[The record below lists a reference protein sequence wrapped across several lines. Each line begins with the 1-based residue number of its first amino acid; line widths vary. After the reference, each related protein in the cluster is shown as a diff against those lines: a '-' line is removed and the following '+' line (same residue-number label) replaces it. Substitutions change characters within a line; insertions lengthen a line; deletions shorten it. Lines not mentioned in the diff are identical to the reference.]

1 MWSDEYKGKK
11 VLITGGLGFIGSNI
25 AHKMTELGAEVT
37 IMDSEIERLGAN
49 YHNLLGITDRVRIL
63 DEDIRDVEAVNKNVR
78 WADIVFDLAAQV
90 DYKHSDK
97 EPEYDA
103 SINIL
108 GHQNIIE
115 ACRKENPGCR
125 VIFPGSR
132 TQYGKVTETDLPV
145 KEEHALETTNPPS
158 TYTAHKTTIDMRFT
172 LARRNGFNGVVL
184 RLTNPFGPRAQ
195 IKNPSYCVLNY
206 FLELLDKQPG
216 EKVLELGC
224 SSGFLTQHLGEVT
237 AIDTS
242 TGMLDIAMSKNPKAK
257 CVPGDMFDLKFK
269 PKSFDKVVT
278 MRVWNHLQEQDLR
291 KALKQAHKVLK
302 KNGILIFDAEEK
314 NILRKIAATI
324 YQTTTRI
331 TGYKI
336 YQYSLPRIKRILMQE
351 GFKIEKIKFLKHK
364 IGRQIILKTKK
375 MS

>member
-115 ACRKENPGCR
+115 ACRKQNPQCR

-195 IKNPSYCVLNY
+195 IRNPSYCVLNY
-206 FLELLDKQPG
+206 FIGQALQGNPLTVFGEGSQLRDYVFIDDVVEAFAIAGIHPRPTSGVYNIGSGRGVSFKNMAEQIAELTGAEVKTIDYPKEHQRFETGHFYADISRAKQELSWEPRTDFRRGLEKTVQ
-216 EKVLELGC
+216 
-224 SSGFLTQHLGEVT
+224 F
-237 AIDTS
+237 
-242 TGMLDIAMSKNPKAK
+242 
-257 CVPGDMFDLKFK
+257 
-269 PKSFDKVVT
+269 
-278 MRVWNHLQEQDLR
+278 
-291 KALKQAHKVLK
+291 
-302 KNGILIFDAEEK
+302 
-314 NILRKIAATI
+314 
-324 YQTTTRI
+324 
-331 TGYKI
+331 YKEN
-336 YQYSLPRIKRILMQE
+336 LPHYI
-351 GFKIEKIKFLKHK
+351 
-364 IGRQIILKTKK
+364 
-375 MS
+375 